1 MIKRE
6 DILSLAYL
14 KKADFSGSYQGMRFR
29 FHKGEKET
37 EGEEGEGKEEAKAV
51 QAVRQILEIVAW
63 EAPYCFDVTPEA
75 KKQKMEA
82 DFSEEGIR
90 QGIDW
95 LNGLW
100 QAEPE
105 RWKAAKGN
113 W

>member
-1 MIKRE
+1 MIERK

-14 KKADFSGSYQGMRFR
+14 KKADFSGSCQGMRFR
-29 FHKGEKET
+29 FHRAEKNAET
-37 EGEEGEGKEEAKAV
+37 EGQGNGGT
-51 QAVRQILEIVAW
+51 QAAQQVLEIVAW

-75 KKQKMEA
+75 KKQKAEVA
-82 DFSEEGIR
+82 FSEEGIQ

-95 LNGLW
+95 LNGRW